1 MGNGDGNSMNK
12 EKPARFDLTDAALLA
27 GAASIVYGLEL
38 VHPALA
44 YIVGGLALAAF
55 AILRDR

>member
-1 MGNGDGNSMNK
+1 MNK